1 MAATKVLVPKVCEHC
16 GKPFMAKTVTTRF
29 CSTACNNKNIK
40 DRKKKEVE
48 NKKLAALLEKKKEI
62 YADIQS
68 RPFITVSEASKL
80 FGISEDT
87 IRRMI
92 RRRTIPAINFGQRL
106 TRVDRESL
114 EGFFN
119 SVEIPTE
126 QQEKKEYSLEEC
138 YTIGE
143 CQKKYDLAESIL
155 ERIIK
160 GYNIPKKQVGNYVY
174 IPKVE
179 IDKVL
184 NTKYEN
190 L

>member
-1 MAATKVLVPKVCEHC
+1 MAATKVLVPKVCEYC

-29 CSTACNNKNIK
+29 CSKGCNEKDIKN
-40 DRKKKEVE
+40 RKKKEE
-48 NKKLAALLEKKKEI
+48 EKKKMEAI
-62 YADIQS
+62 HKKNKEAYADIQS

-92 RRRTIPAINFGQRL
+92 RRGTIPGINFGIRL
-106 TRVDRESL
+106 TRVDRLSIEN
-114 EGFFN
+114 FFN
-119 SVEIPTE
+119 SVEVPEE
-126 QQEKKEYSLEEC
+126 QEEKKEYSLDEC

-143 CQKKYDLAESIL
+143 CQKKFNLPESTL

-174 IPKVE
+174 IPKTE
-179 IDKVL
+179 IDRVM
-184 NTKYEN
+184 NTNY
-190 L
+190 

>member
-1 MAATKVLVPKVCEHC
+1 MVATKVLVPKICEHC

-29 CSTACNNKNIK
+29 CSKECNTKNIK
-40 DRKKKEVE
+40 ERTKKEKEQKQMEDLLKKKRE
-48 NKKLAALLEKKKEI
+48 AYI
-62 YADIQS
+62 DIQS

-80 FGISEDT
+80 FKISEDT

-92 RRRTIPAINFGQRL
+92 RRGTIPGINLGVRL
-106 TRVDRESL
+106 MRVDRVSL
-114 EGFFN
+114 ERFFN
-119 SVEIPTE
+119 RVVVPEE
-126 QQEKKEYSLEEC
+126 EAEEKEYSLDEC

-143 CQKKYDLAESIL
+143 CLKKYNLAESIL

-160 GYNIPKKQVGNYVY
+160 GYNIPKKQIGNYVY

-184 NTKYEN
+184 NTKY
-190 L
+190 